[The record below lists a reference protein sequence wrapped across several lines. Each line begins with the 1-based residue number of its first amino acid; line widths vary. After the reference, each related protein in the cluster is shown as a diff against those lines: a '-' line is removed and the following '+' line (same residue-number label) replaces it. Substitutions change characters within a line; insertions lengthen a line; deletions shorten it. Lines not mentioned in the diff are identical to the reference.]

1 MADPMFKHNLGDR
14 VKDRVTSQAGIITAR
29 SEHLFGCNRYW
40 IEPQELKDGKPVEGR
55 WLDEESITLE
65 VAGAIERSTYARVV
79 VPVEQAAPLRRAGGP
94 TSQPSS
100 ASPQN
105 GR

>member
-1 MADPMFKHNLGDR
+1 MTNVMFRHNLGDR
-14 VKDRVTSQAGIITAR
+14 VKDVISGQTGIVTSR

-55 WLDEESITLE
+55 WLDEESIETQE
-65 VAGAIERSTYARVV
+65 AGVVKRSQYARVV
-79 VPVEQAAPLRRAGGP
+79 VPAERAEPLRRAGGP

-100 ASPQN
+100 APYQN